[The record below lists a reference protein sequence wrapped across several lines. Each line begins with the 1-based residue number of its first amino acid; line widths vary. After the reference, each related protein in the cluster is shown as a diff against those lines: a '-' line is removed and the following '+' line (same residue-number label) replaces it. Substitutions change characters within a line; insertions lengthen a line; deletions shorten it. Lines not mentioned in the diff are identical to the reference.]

1 MRINFRYEGAGTL
14 QAPMATPFQMSIR
27 RWLLLLALVAG
38 LPLFV
43 FSTYTVVAL
52 GRAQQDAIRAELLQ
66 RTEATANAVR
76 ERLATTTGSLVSIAA
91 SDEALRDDLPGLYE
105 HARRV
110 VQQNPDAAAVT
121 LIGPDLRMVFH
132 TMVPLGAPTFP
143 TNRPEAA
150 RKVFET
156 GRPVA
161 SGPFVGPVTGKVVT
175 VVGVPVFR
183 GGKVAYCLRMVL
195 RSESLNELLA
205 GQALPPE
212 WTAAVTDAEGTLVA
226 RTRAPDLYVGQPA
239 AAAVLEA
246 LRAGR
251 RGIFDGRI
259 KEGTPS
265 RLAMVDV
272 PGWDWKVA
280 IAVPTATLNA
290 PFYRSLAALVASGV
304 LFTMLAA
311 LAARWLSLR
320 IIRQVRDV
328 AAASRALQQGR
339 RLPRPSVDIRE
350 LDQMGEALSAVDV
363 RERQTRLA
371 LDSMIARHREVS
383 GELMRARRDALT
395 GLPGRALFH
404 DGVEEAR
411 RLIGEDPAQQ
421 LALLF
426 IDLDGF
432 KHLNDSLGHEQG
444 DQVLL
449 QVALV
454 LKEIT
459 RETDIA
465 ARIGGDE
472 FAVCVAAPRDA
483 IGGIAESVAIR
494 IVNRVAEIGH
504 GISCSVGIALW
515 PDGCGDLASVMK
527 RADAAMYE
535 AKRLGKNRHAF
546 FRGEAQVL

>member
-1 MRINFRYEGAGTL
+1 MDTL
-14 QAPMATPFQMSIR
+14 WVPMATPFQMSIR
-27 RWLLLLALVAG
+27 RWLLLLAVVAG

-43 FSTYTVVAL
+43 FSTYMVVAL
-52 GRAQQDAIRAELLQ
+52 GRAQQDAIRTELLQ

-76 ERLATTTGSLVSIAA
+76 ERLATTTGYLASIAA
-91 SDEALRDDLPGLYE
+91 SDEALRDDLPALYE

-121 LIGPDLRMVFH
+121 LIGSDLRMLFH

-156 GRPVA
+156 GRPSV
-161 SGPFVGPVTGKVVT
+161 SGPFAGPVTRKMVA

-205 GQALPPE
+205 EQALPPE
-212 WTAAVTDAEGTLVA
+212 WTAAVIDAEGTLVA
-226 RTRAPDLYVGQPA
+226 RTRAPDQYVGQQA
-239 AAAVLEA
+239 ASVVLEA

-251 RGIFDGRI
+251 RGIFDGPI

-280 IAVPTATLNA
+280 SAVPTATLNA
-290 PFYRSLAALVASGV
+290 PFYRSLAALIASGV
-304 LFTMLAA
+304 LFTALAV
-311 LAARWLSLR
+311 LAARRLSLR
-320 IIRQVRDV
+320 IVHQVREV

-363 RERQTRLA
+363 RERQTQRA

-395 GLPGRALFH
+395 GLPGRALFRE
-404 DGVEEAR
+404 GVEEAR
-411 RLIGEDPAQQ
+411 QVLGQDLGQQ

-432 KHLNDSLGHEQG
+432 KQLNDSLGHEQG

-449 QVALV
+449 QVAQV
-454 LKEIT
+454 LRDVT

-472 FAVCVAAPRDA
+472 FAVCVAARRDA
-483 IGGIAESVAIR
+483 IVGIAEGVASR
-494 IVNRVAEIGH
+494 IVKRVARIGH
-504 GISCSVGIALW
+504 GIGCSVGIARW
-515 PDGCGDLASVMK
+515 PDGCDDLAIVMQ

-535 AKRLGKNRHAF
+535 AKRLGKNRHVF
-546 FRGEAQVL
+546 FSGEEQVS